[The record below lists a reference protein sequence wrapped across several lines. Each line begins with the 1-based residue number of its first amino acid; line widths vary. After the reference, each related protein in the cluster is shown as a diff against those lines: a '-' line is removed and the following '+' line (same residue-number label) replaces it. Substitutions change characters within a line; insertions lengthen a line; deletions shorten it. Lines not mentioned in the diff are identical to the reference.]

1 MRAALDSP
9 EYLQLERLEV
19 LLRRKQW
26 EQLADTSQ
34 IVDKAALLRG
44 IKSGKVVEKLM
55 QEFETIP
62 VDVIS
67 LAQAREAVQAALD
80 EQY

>member
-67 LAQAREAVQAALD
+67 LAQTREAVQAALD
-80 EQY
+80 EQH